1 MVLAICTEQLMYGL
15 PSADVPDGFWY
26 PASFVRV
33 VELGLVDLE
42 PWRILEGDLL
52 SARFRGLAAR
62 YPGRRLVPFARRQ
75 DNDDV
80 ACWQVGGREVLIIH
94 DFDFSG
100 GELRETLPSFYD
112 WLRRAIDDLIEFEPD
127 D

>member
-1 MVLAICTEQLMYGL
+1 MGYMLSLVDL
-15 PSADVPDGFWY
+15 PHGFSY
-26 PASFVRV
+26 PASFIRV

-42 PWRILEGDLL
+42 PWLILEGGLL
-52 SARFRGLAAR
+52 HDRYRGLEAR

-80 ACWQVGGREVLIIH
+80 ACWQVGEQQVLIIH
-94 DFDFSG
+94 DFADPG
-100 GELRETLPSFYD
+100 REVRETLPSFYD
-112 WLRRAIDDLIEFEPD
+112 WLRRAIDDLIDFEPD